1 MMKEKA
7 LEHCTSGCSRN
18 IAAPA
23 LSCGTG
29 THPKSLPIPLL
40 FCLAAFLAMTCSFAD
55 AAAKP
60 SSPQAKAFGKTYANH
75 AQLWLQWAMAIPAAS
90 NPILDPD
97 GAYAAVGQAG
107 KVWYLAGNFGGE
119 TERSITVPSGT
130 ALFFPILN
138 AFWNNTPEYGDAPW
152 SPEQEEFA
160 RAAVAGLVDT
170 TTSVA
175 LEIDGRPVPDM
186 DSYRV
191 ASLAGSCNLPAQ
203 GNILGAELEDV
214 PHPCVAD
221 GYWALL
227 PPMSV
232 GDHTIHF
239 SGGFGSGFSLDVIY
253 HISVRPRQQAVGAA
267 TSLLR
272 P

>member
-1 MMKEKA
+1 MKTEA
-7 LEHCTSGCSRN
+7 LYTTGRSSN
-18 IAAPA
+18 LAAPVR
-23 LSCGTG
+23 SRGMN
-29 THPKSLPIPLL
+29 THAKSLQMYFL
-40 FCLAAFLAMTCSFAD
+40 FCLAVFLAMACSFAD

-60 SSPQAKAFGKTYANH
+60 SPPQAKAFGKTYANH

-97 GAYAAVGQAG
+97 GAYAAVGQSG
-107 KVWYLAGNFGGE
+107 QVWYLAGNFGGQ

-130 ALFFPILN
+130 ALFFPIIN

-152 SPEQEEFA
+152 SPEQEAAA

-170 TTSVA
+170 TTGA
-175 LEIDGRPVPDM
+175 AIEIDGRPVPDL
-186 DSYRV
+186 DAYRV
-191 ASLAGSCNLPAQ
+191 ASLVGSCNLPAQ
-203 GNILGAELEDV
+203 GNILGVELEAV

-232 GDHTIHF
+232 GEHTVHF
-239 SGGFGSGFSLDVIY
+239 SGEFGGGFSLDVTY
-253 HISVRPRQQAVGAA
+253 HIRVRPRQQAAEA
-267 TSLLR
+267 SASSLR